1 MKTLGQAFDQVQ
13 QALQNCGVDL
23 GQGTLELVDEAAW
36 LTLGSLGLPLDT
48 DLSDA
53 HHRSFVLT
61 AAQQEQLAKQLHRR
75 TQERVP
81 TAYLLE
87 QAWLQGVDFYVDS
100 RVIIPRSLIAEPLAE
115 GIVDAWMNDGTHHV
129 LDLCTG
135 NGSLAVLM
143 AMAWP
148 HVSVD
153 AADLSS
159 DALDVA
165 RINIERHGLE
175 ERIELHQ
182 GDGWR
187 AVPATRLYDVVLCNP
202 PYVNS
207 VSMQALPAEF
217 KAEPTLALAGGA
229 DGMDFI
235 RPMLQEAKSHLS
247 TGGILVLE
255 IGHERTHFERAF
267 PTLEPI
273 WLHTSAGDDQVLLL
287 TAQALEAL

>member
-13 QALQNCGVDL
+13 QALQNCSVDL

-61 AAQQEQLAKQLHRR
+61 AGQQEQLAKQLHRR

-115 GIVDAWMNDGTHHV
+115 GIVDAWMNESTQHV

-148 HVSVD
+148 HVEVD
-153 AADLSS
+153 AADLSV

-182 GDGWR
+182 GDGWK
-187 AVPATRLYDVVLCNP
+187 AVPAARLYDVVLCNP

-217 KAEPTLALAGGA
+217 KAEPALALAGGA

-247 TGGILVLE
+247 AGGILVLE

-273 WLHTSAGDDQVLLL
+273 WLHTSAGDDHVLLL